1 MKQGG
6 SNKDYRQRKY
16 MDEPGGGAYA
26 VDMPKKIEIVEIFKK
41 PELFWQQTRYSVVAQ
56 KYHVVANKLDIF
68 RPQYHQSHSLPKLFT
83 WVERLIIFAA
93 KKINIFRAF
102 IFKVL

>member
-16 MDEPGGGAYA
+16 MDEPGGGGAYA

-41 PELFWQQTRYSVVAQ
+41 PELF
-56 KYHVVANKLDIF
+56 
-68 RPQYHQSHSLPKLFT
+68 
-83 WVERLIIFAA
+83 
-93 KKINIFRAF
+93 
-102 IFKVL
+102 

>member
-41 PELFWQQTRYSVVAQ
+41 PELF
-56 KYHVVANKLDIF
+56 
-68 RPQYHQSHSLPKLFT
+68 
-83 WVERLIIFAA
+83 
-93 KKINIFRAF
+93 
-102 IFKVL
+102 